1 MASKYS
7 EKTGVKVNVNFD
19 SQATWFEKA
28 KKDADILFGASDQSA
43 LAIASDFG
51 KDFNVSKIKPLYF
64 RKAIILTQKGNP
76 LKIKGLKDLANKKVR
91 IVCLKMLER
100 AILLEREFRK
110 I

>member
-51 KDFNVSKIKPLYF
+51 KDFNVSKLSLYF
-64 RKAIILTQKGNP
+64 REDIYSKRQSFKNQRFKRFGQ
-76 LKIKGLKDLANKKVR
+76 
-91 IVCLKMLER
+91 
-100 AILLEREFRK
+100 
-110 I
+110 

>member
-19 SQATWFEKA
+19 SQVTWFEKA

-51 KDFNVSKIKPLYF
+51 KRF
-64 RKAIILTQKGNP
+64 
-76 LKIKGLKDLANKKVR
+76 
-91 IVCLKMLER
+91 
-100 AILLEREFRK
+100 
-110 I
+110 

>member
-43 LAIASDFG
+43 LAIASDFR
-51 KDFNVSKIKPLYF
+51 KDFNVSKLSLYF
-64 RKAIILTQKGNP
+64 REAIIFTQKGNP

>member
-51 KDFNVSKIKPLYF
+51 KDFNVSKLSLYF
-64 RKAIILTQKGNP
+64 REAIILTQKGNP